1 MSDDLHH
8 EFMTT
13 NTSVPFVDL
22 KAQHERLKPQIDAAI
37 ARVLVHGQY
46 ILGPEVAELEKQLA
60 KFCGARFAA
69 TCASGTDALLL
80 AAMANGIG
88 AGDAVFMP
96 SFTFVATAE
105 VVVLLNA
112 TPVFVDV
119 EADTYLIDTQ
129 SLKAAIS
136 EAEKQSLT
144 PKAVIPVDIFGQ
156 AADYQEIDRFAKAND
171 LFVVADAAQS
181 FGASRGGKCVGTL
194 ASTTATSFYPAKPLG
209 CYGDGGAIFTDDV
222 DMIGL
227 IHSLRVHG
235 QGSSQYDNVRVGI
248 NGRFDTIQAA
258 ILLQKLTVFE
268 DEIAVRQQVAKRYTE
283 ALRDVVQTPVI
294 SPESKSVWAQYT
306 IRVKDREH
314 VAARL
319 KERGIPTAIYYPI
332 PLHRQ
337 VAYERF
343 PTVPGGLPVSEKLVG
358 EVLSLPMHPYLSE
371 QEQNRIMEAVRDAVS
386 RKRSHVAN
394 H

>member
-1 MSDDLHH
+1 
-8 EFMTT
+8 MTT
-13 NTSVPFVDL
+13 KSSLPFVDL
-22 KAQHERLKPQIDAAI
+22 KAQHERLKSQIDAAI

-46 ILGPEVAELEKQLA
+46 ILGPEVAELEEQLA
-60 KFCGARFAA
+60 ELCGARFAA

-80 AAMANGIG
+80 AAMASGIG

-112 TPVFVDV
+112 TPIFVDV

-129 SLKAAIS
+129 SLKAAIR
-136 EAEKQSLT
+136 EAEKQGLT
-144 PKAVIPVDIFGQ
+144 PKAVIPVDMFGQ
-156 AADYQEIDRFAKAND
+156 AADYQEIDRLAKANN
-171 LFVVADAAQS
+171 LFVIADAAQS

-209 CYGDGGAIFTDDV
+209 CYGDGGAIFTDDA
-222 DMIGL
+222 DMIRV
-227 IHSLRVHG
+227 IYSLRVHG

-268 DEIAVRQQVAKRYTE
+268 DEIAARQQVAERYTE
-283 ALRDVVQTPVI
+283 ALRDVVQTPVV

-306 IRVKDREH
+306 IRIKDRDH
-314 VAARL
+314 VAASL
-319 KERGIPTAIYYPI
+319 KERNIPTAIYYPI

-343 PTVPGGLPVSEKLVG
+343 PTVPGGLPVSEKLVT
-358 EVLSLPMHPYLSE
+358 EVLSLPMHPYLNE
-371 QEQNRIMEAVRDAVS
+371 NTQEAIIEALKS
-386 RKRSHVAN
+386 ICLTPIKKRGT
-394 H
+394 

>member
-1 MSDDLHH
+1 MAIYSY
-8 EFMTT
+8 MTT
-13 NTSVPFVDL
+13 KTNTPFVDL

-46 ILGPEVAELEKQLA
+46 ILGPEVGELEKQLA
-60 KFCGARFAA
+60 ELCGARFAA

-112 TPVFVDV
+112 TPIFVDV

-129 SLKAAIS
+129 SLKAAIRD
-136 EAEKQSLT
+136 AEKQGLT
-144 PKAVIPVDIFGQ
+144 PKAVIPVDMFGQ
-156 AADYQEIDRFAKAND
+156 AADYQEIDRLAKANN
-171 LFVVADAAQS
+171 LFVIADAAQS

-209 CYGDGGAIFTDDV
+209 CYGDGGAIFTDDA
-222 DMIGL
+222 DMIRV

-268 DEIAVRQQVAKRYTE
+268 DEIAARQQVAERYTE
-283 ALRDVVQTPVI
+283 ALRDVVQTPVV

-306 IRVKDREH
+306 IRIKDRDH
-314 VAARL
+314 VAASL
-319 KERGIPTAIYYPI
+319 KEQNIPTAIYYPI

-343 PTVPGGLPVSEKLVG
+343 PTAPGGLPVSEKLVT
-358 EVLSLPMHPYLSE
+358 EVLSLPMHPYLNE
-371 QEQNRIMEAVRDAVS
+371 NAQEAIIEALKICLTPIK
-386 RKRSHVAN
+386 KRN
-394 H
+394 T